1 MNNKGIRVF
10 IGSSSSDIFFTKPE
24 GTSSLHK
31 HRQRVTNLSL
41 PNRKDNN
48 KYKPFN
54 KAKLINNISTFEI
67 HPNQSCDFV
76 EIKRTLN
83 NNGLNM
89 FNVKNH
95 MISSSLSKHKIVFDT
110 THVDS
115 KDAKYKN
122 VKEELKRKGIDIN
135 MKNNKHSFIRHGS
148 IIPSDMSYINIYNY
162 VKRVPKSLS
171 QVNININ
178 NNNDNN
184 NVRHGRKYMLTKD
197 GFSDTTFKNFFK
209 DNNRLHDYSRINNK
223 KQ

>member
-24 GTSSLHK
+24 TSLSSSSHK
-31 HRQRVTNLSL
+31 QRQHVTNLSL
-41 PNRKDNN
+41 PNKKDNYS
-48 KYKPFN
+48 YKPFN

-95 MISSSLSKHKIVFDT
+95 MISSSLSKHKIIFDT
-110 THVDS
+110 THIDI
-115 KDAKYKN
+115 KDTKYKN

-148 IIPSDMSYINIYNY
+148 IIPSDMSYINICNY

-171 QVNININ
+171 QVNI
-178 NNNDNN
+178 NN

-209 DNNRLHDYSRINNK
+209 DNNRVYDNSRINNK